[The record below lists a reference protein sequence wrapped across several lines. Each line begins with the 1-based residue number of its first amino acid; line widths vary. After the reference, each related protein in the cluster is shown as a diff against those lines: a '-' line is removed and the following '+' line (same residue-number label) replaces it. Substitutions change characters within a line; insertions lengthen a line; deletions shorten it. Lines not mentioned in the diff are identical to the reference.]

1 METWLVNYGS
11 ISKVFHKKS
20 KDEDA
25 IVIYEGTSP
34 GAYNYITPNI
44 GNRIEGCCGKPTMYE
59 NCELSK
65 AGIEKLESMKEL

>member
-20 KDEDA
+20 KDEDP

-34 GAYNYITPNI
+34 GAYNYITPNF
-44 GNRIEGCCGKPTMYE
+44 RY
-59 NCELSK
+59 
-65 AGIEKLESMKEL
+65 